1 MMKLMKYELLR
12 RKQLLLG
19 ALLTILVI
27 EGITVYAIYR
37 GGNWNVLAIVL
48 TFLMAIGA
56 LLLPILNSVTKLY
69 ADFKQ
74 KQGYMLFL
82 TPQSGYKILW
92 AKMLHGTIEILAAIA
107 LVVGC
112 LFLSGYAAD
121 QFQDGVIS
129 NMLASMQ
136 QEMSSLSIGIAG
148 VVYVLLIA
156 LQMLAQLSIAMLAV
170 TVSRSIMPATNY
182 SWLIALLMYFAF
194 AIGVNLVNGI
204 LLLAFGLIGDITSS
218 IQSGVTNAGSMITKY
233 FIIGA
238 VTYTAW
244 FAGCTMLSGR
254 LASKNVDL

>member
-19 ALLTILVI
+19 ALLTILLI

-37 GGNWNVLAIVL
+37 GGNWNVLAIIL

-56 LLLPILNSVTKLY
+56 LLLPIFNSVTKLY

-92 AKMLHGTIEILAAIA
+92 AKMLHGTVEILAALA
-107 LVVGC
+107 LVAGC
-112 LFLSGYAAD
+112 LFLSGFAAN

-129 NMLASMQ
+129 HMLASMQ
-136 QEMSSLSIGIAG
+136 QEMSSLSIGTAG
-148 VVYVLLIA
+148 FVYVLLIV

-194 AIGVNLVNGI
+194 AVGVNLVDSL
-204 LLLAFGLIGDITSS
+204 LLLAFGLAGDIMNIVKIGIENIGGMIAKYLT
-218 IQSGVTNAGSMITKY
+218 IGVVAY
-233 FIIGA
+233 
-238 VTYTAW
+238 VAW
-244 FAGCTMLSGR
+244 FIGCTALAGR